1 MTLRALVVDDE
12 AVARRRV
19 ARLLSERDDVELAGE
34 ASGGRAAVEAIGR
47 LRPDVV
53 FLDVQMPD
61 LDGFQVLES
70 LDLDELPA
78 VVFVTAHDQH
88 ALRAFEACAI
98 DYLLKPFPP
107 ERFHQAVDR
116 AVRWAEQDGREVQE
130 RRLRELLRE
139 VLRGVRSEGGPLAA
153 PPLERFLVKG
163 RGRTRFVRARDV
175 DWIESDGNYVRL
187 HVGAE
192 DHLVRGTIASCAER
206 LDPRQFV
213 RVHRRHIVNLDRVK
227 EVQPWFGGD
236 QVVLLDSG
244 QKLRLSRSFR
254 EAFRSRMLGD

>member
-1 MTLRALVVDDE
+1 VTLRALVVDDE